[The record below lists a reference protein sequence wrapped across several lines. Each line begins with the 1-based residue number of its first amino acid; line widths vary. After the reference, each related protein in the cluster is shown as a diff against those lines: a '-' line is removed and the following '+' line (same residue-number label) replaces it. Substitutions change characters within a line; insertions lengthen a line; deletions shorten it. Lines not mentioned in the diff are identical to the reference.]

1 MALEICYS
9 GQMVE
14 AVQAHGTVTVRAPS
28 NTIGVSTGILGG
40 GCMPY
45 QGPYEVTPGREAQV
59 LPTEARTL
67 AWWLAR
73 SRRITDSSHI
83 TARPSRSVRSSH
95 NGAECRN

>member
-9 GQMVE
+9 GQVVE

-40 GCMPY
+40 SGMPY

-67 AWWLAR
+67 ARDVVVGPIPQNYGL
-73 SRRITDSSHI
+73 ITYNGSTI
-83 TARPSRSVRSSH
+83 TVS
-95 NGAECRN
+95 